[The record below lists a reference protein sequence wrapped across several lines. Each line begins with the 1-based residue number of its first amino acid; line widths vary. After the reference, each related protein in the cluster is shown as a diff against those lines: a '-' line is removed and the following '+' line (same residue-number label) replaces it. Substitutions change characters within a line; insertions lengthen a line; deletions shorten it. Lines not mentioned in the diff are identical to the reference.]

1 MKDRPTRDLRDLCA
15 QPTDDDGTDPR
26 LDRKD
31 LSRNKANRKDLS
43 LCKQVMRSL
52 DLELAGWPWAI
63 DAGLWI
69 VGVEPAPDATRLRV
83 HVAWT
88 DTAFGRIEVLT
99 RLESR
104 APALRTAVAAA
115 ITRKRAPRLEFEA
128 APPPSLPIDGPL
140 AEEAQR

>member
-1 MKDRPTRDLRDLCA
+1 MKDRNTRGLRDLCA
-15 QPTDDDGTDPR
+15 QPTDEDGRDPR

-31 LSRNKANRKDLS
+31 SSRSKANRKDLS
-43 LCKQVMRSL
+43 LCKQVMRTL

-69 VGVEPAPDATRLRV
+69 VGVEPAPDATCLRV

-88 DTAFGRIEVLT
+88 IDSLGRLEVLD
-99 RLESR
+99 RLGAR
-104 APALRTAVAAA
+104 APSLRAAVAAA

-128 APPPSLPIDGPL
+128 APPATAPHESLQS
-140 AEEAQR
+140 EEDRV